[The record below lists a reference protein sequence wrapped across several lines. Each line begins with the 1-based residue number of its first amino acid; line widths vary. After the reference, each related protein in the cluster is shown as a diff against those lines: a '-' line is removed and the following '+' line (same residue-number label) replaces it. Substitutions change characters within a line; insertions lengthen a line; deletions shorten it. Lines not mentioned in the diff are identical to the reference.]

1 MIVRIATE
9 GQYEVG
15 SDTVDRLNEIDA
27 RLMTAVQDNDEAEFS
42 RLLADLMSLVRKD
55 GRMVPTGQI
64 VESDVIL
71 PPPDTSVE
79 EARRLFA
86 VDGLIPRP

>member
-42 RLLADLMSLVRKD
+42 RLLADLLGIVRR
-55 GRMVPTGQI
+55 GGQAVPTGQI
-64 VESDVIL
+64 VESDLIL

-86 VDGLIPRP
+86 ADGLIPQS